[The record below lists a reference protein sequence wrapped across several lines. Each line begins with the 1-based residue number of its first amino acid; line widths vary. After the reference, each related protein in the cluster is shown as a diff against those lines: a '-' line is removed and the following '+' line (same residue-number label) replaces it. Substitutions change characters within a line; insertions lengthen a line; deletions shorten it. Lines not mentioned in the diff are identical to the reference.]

1 MDEHAA
7 AVEFSRIAALPD
19 HEIEVG
25 TAALLIASGEYPE
38 LDLAAELRTLDS
50 LADAAL
56 PLAGNDGDPLYS
68 INRLSEY
75 LFDELGFR
83 GNEEDYYDPRNSYL
97 NEVLSRRRGI
107 PITLSLLYI
116 EVGKRLGL
124 PLLGVGMPGHFL
136 VRHAGVDDL
145 FIDPFNGGILLSA
158 EECAQLLSRID
169 ATDRPWGPHYL
180 DPITNREFVARMLR
194 NLKTIYW
201 ENEDQQRSL
210 RALDWLVALEPNVT
224 RDLMERGIVNYRL
237 GRLREA
243 LSDLRGYVAS
253 EPADPELAAVEE
265 LVGRIKRSLG

>member
-1 MDEHAA
+1 MDEQAV

-19 HEIEVG
+19 HEIEVD
-25 TAALLIASGEYPE
+25 TAALLIAAGEYPE
-38 LDLAAELRTLDS
+38 LDLAAEHGALDS
-50 LADAAL
+50 LAAAASHLPSNDA
-56 PLAGNDGDPLYS
+56 DPLYS
-68 INRLSEY
+68 LNRLSEY
-75 LFDELGFR
+75 LFDELGFK

-97 NEVLSRRRGI
+97 NEVLGRRRGI

-136 VRHAGVDDL
+136 VRHTGVDDL

-158 EECAQLLSRID
+158 DECARLSTTIN
-169 ATDRPWGPHYL
+169 ATDRPWDPHYL
-180 DPITNREFVARMLR
+180 DPVTNREFVARMLR
-194 NLKTIYW
+194 NLKAIYW
-201 ENEDQQRSL
+201 QSEDPQRSL
-210 RALDWLVALEPNVT
+210 RVLNWLVALEPNVT

-243 LSDLRGYVAS
+243 LGDLSGYVAS
-253 EPADPELAAVEE
+253 EPADSELAAVEE